1 MRGKLILSDK
11 SINQSGI
18 TPADAGKTK
27 NEKVFHV
34 LKQDHPRGCGENY
47 PSDHISTKRPGSP
60 PRMRGKRALNQ
71 AVSGIGRITP
81 ADAGKTCNGMKSV
94 YRVRDHPRG
103 CGENGL
109 YALRLSKCLGSPPR
123 MRGKQSTVVYRLNR
137 RRITP
142 ADAGKTA
149 SMDSTLKSPED
160 HPRGCGENC
169 NINFNPHNT

>member
-81 ADAGKTCNGMKSV
+81 ADAGKT
-94 YRVRDHPRG
+94 
-103 CGENGL
+103 
-109 YALRLSKCLGSPPR
+109 
-123 MRGKQSTVVYRLNR
+123 
-137 RRITP
+137 
-142 ADAGKTA
+142 A